1 MLVIQ
6 KIEGNMCEVLNTET
20 GTPFDIPT
28 HWLQIPGLKKG
39 DVIKIVKDEV
49 SPRRVEK
56 EQYEDMKKKGIAH
69 LFKWEHYGKEF
80 RRR

>member
-6 KIEGNMCEVLNTET
+6 KIDGNMCEVLNTDT

-28 HWLQIPGLKKG
+28 HWLQIPGIQVG
-39 DVIKIVKDEV
+39 DTIKIIKDEF

-56 EQYEDMKKKGIAH
+56 KQYEEAKRQRIAH
-69 LFKWEHYGKEF
+69 MFEWKYDHKK
-80 RRR
+80 

>member
-6 KIEGNMCEVLNTET
+6 KIEGNMCEVLNTRT

-28 HWLQIPGLKKG
+28 HWLQVPGIQEG

-49 SPRRVEK
+49 TPRRVERQ
-56 EQYEDMKKKGIAH
+56 QYEEAKRKGITH
-69 LFKWEHYGKEF
+69 MFDWKYDHE
-80 RRR
+80 RR